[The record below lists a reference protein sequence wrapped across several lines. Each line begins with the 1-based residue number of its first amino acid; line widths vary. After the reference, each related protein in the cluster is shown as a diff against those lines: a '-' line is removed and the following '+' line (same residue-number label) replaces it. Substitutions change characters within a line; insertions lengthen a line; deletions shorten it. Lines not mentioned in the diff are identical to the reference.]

1 MFKLQP
7 FEPDPGKPSEKE
19 TTLLDSFSAE
29 KAEIYAF
36 VILILPSC

>member
-19 TTLLDSFSAE
+19 TTLLDISAE

-36 VILILPSC
+36 VVLILPSC